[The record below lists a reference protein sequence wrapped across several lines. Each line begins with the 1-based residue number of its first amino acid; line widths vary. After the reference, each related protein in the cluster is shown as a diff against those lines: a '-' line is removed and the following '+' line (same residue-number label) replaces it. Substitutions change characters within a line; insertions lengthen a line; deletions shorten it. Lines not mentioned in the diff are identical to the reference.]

1 MQIARRLRLPNNSPH
16 GFTLVELLL
25 ATALTAV
32 VMMAVYSSLDL
43 YQRLMT
49 AGRVDSE
56 RTQLKR
62 ALLEAMKRDIQSLVY
77 YAPPETV
84 GSSEATESADTE
96 QAGMLSLLPADT
108 SDESDTE
115 EELMVQPGS
124 GLYGDLTTLMLHVS
138 RPPLAVQTVTADEM
152 PATEVDLRSI
162 SWFLAVPN
170 APGLAGAVGNLA
182 SGGGMTMSRNS
193 AVQGIARLQGASFA
207 LDYYDS
213 QEATGLL
220 AERAEILSDQV
231 ALLEFRYF
239 DGIEWLESWDS
250 DVMEGLPA
258 AVEISIGFAPVTGN
272 ANSLGSQQA
281 STVEN
286 QTGEITR
293 CVIEMPL
300 YAPQSTT
307 DTTVVE

>member
-1 MQIARRLRLPNNSPH
+1 MQQACRLRLRNGSPS

-49 AGRVDSE
+49 AGRADSE

-77 YAPPETV
+77 YAPSGTA
-84 GSSEATESADTE
+84 SSTEATESGETE
-96 QAGMLSLLPADT
+96 EAGMLSLLPADT
-108 SDESDTE
+108 SDESATE
-115 EELMVQPGS
+115 EELTVQPGS

-138 RPPLAVQTVTADEM
+138 RPPLSVQTVTPDGM
-152 PATEVDLRSI
+152 PAEEADLRSI

-231 ALLEFRYF
+231 TLLEFRYF
-239 DGIEWLESWDS
+239 DGIDWLESWDS

-258 AVEISIGFAPVTGN
+258 AVEISIGFAPVAGN
-272 ANSLGSQQA
+272 ANVGGTQPSS
-281 STVEN
+281 STEG
-286 QTGEITR
+286 QTGEISR

-300 YAPQSTT
+300 YAPPSTT
-307 DTTVVE
+307 DTTAVE

>member
-1 MQIARRLRLPNNSPH
+1 MQMARRLRLPNNSPH

-138 RPPLAVQTVTADEM
+138 RPPLAVQTVTADGM

-231 ALLEFRYF
+231 TLLEFRYF

-272 ANSLGSQQA
+272 ANSLGSQQP